1 MISQDTGNS
10 HIRRVS
16 WREFNEETI
25 CRAEGRVKDSTW
37 NDEGPGISDIKK
49 PSPLLD
55 LKKQIEGTVLIELTR
70 VKSICSRK
78 NSDPSKMSVP

>member
-10 HIRRVS
+10 HIRRVG
-16 WREFNEETI
+16 ENLMKKL
-25 CRAEGRVKDSTW
+25 CRAEGKVKDSTW

-55 LKKQIEGTVLIELTR
+55 LKKQVEGTVLIELTR